1 MEQNLLTKKKL
12 KEKKHRISNP
22 ICRSAGRIF
31 AGNIDVPD
39 SGNRFCKAVMAEKP

>member
-12 KEKKHRISNP
+12 KEKSIEYQIP
-22 ICRSAGRIF
+22 FADLLEVF

-39 SGNRFCKAVMAEKP
+39 PGNRFCKAVMAEKP